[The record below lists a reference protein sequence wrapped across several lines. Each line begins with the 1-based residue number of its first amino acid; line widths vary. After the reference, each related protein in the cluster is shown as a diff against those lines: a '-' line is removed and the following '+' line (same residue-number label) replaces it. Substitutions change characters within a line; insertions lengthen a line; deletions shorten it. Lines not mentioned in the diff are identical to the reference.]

1 MINSELIK
9 PKVIIIGAG
18 FGGLALINKL
28 KNKPV
33 DVTVFDKNNYH
44 LFQPLLYQVATGG
57 LSPDAIA
64 YPVRKIT
71 GKTNNVSFRMAEGKE
86 IVAEENKVRTAE
98 GDYYYDHLVIAT
110 GAQTNF
116 FGNEQLEKHCMQL
129 KSINTALD
137 IRSDILEEFEKGVT
151 HNTDEELKHI
161 LNFVVVGGG
170 PTGVELAGALA
181 EMKRNVIK
189 ADYGKD
195 LDKEKMMVHLI
206 ESGSEVLGTFSD
218 SLSKKAMEA
227 LGELGVKVW
236 LNTRVETYD
245 GKTLQLNNGN
255 NILTDT
261 VIWAAGVKGKIIN
274 GIDATCIGKGGRIKI
289 NDYMQVSGYKNIYA
303 VGDVAI
309 MSGDKKY
316 PDGHPMVAPVA
327 QQQAALLAKNILAQ
341 LENKPAKGFS
351 YFDKGSMATIGRHR
365 AILEAFGI
373 RLSGILAW
381 LGWMALHLMI
391 LVSFRSKLIVFTN
404 WLWNYITYQRHIRL
418 IIRPSDSKTN

>member
-1 MINSELIK
+1 MINSELK
-9 PKVIIIGAG
+9 QKVIIIGAG

-33 DVTVFDKNNYH
+33 EVTVFDKNNYH

-71 GKTNNVSFRMAEGKE
+71 GKTNNISFRMAEAKE
-86 IVAEENKVRTAE
+86 IVTSENKVRTAE

-151 HNTDEELKHI
+151 HNSEEELKHI

-195 LDKEKMMVHLI
+195 LDKEKMMVHLV
-206 ESGSEVLGTFSD
+206 ESGNEVLGTFSD
-218 SLSKKAMEA
+218 SLSKKAMKA
-227 LGELGVKVW
+227 LEELGVKVW

-245 GKTLQLNNGN
+245 GKTLQLNNGT

-274 GIDATCIGKGGRIKI
+274 GIDGACIGRGGRIKI
-289 NDYMQVSGYKNIYA
+289 NEYMQVSGYKNIYA

-309 MSGDKKY
+309 MNGDKKY
-316 PDGHPMVAPVA
+316 ANGHPMVAPVA

-341 LENKPAKGFS
+341 FEKKPAKSFS

-373 RLSGILAW
+373 KLSGILAW
-381 LGWMALHLMI
+381 IGWMVLHLMI

-404 WLWNYITYQRHIRL
+404 WMWNYITYQRHIRL
-418 IIRPSDSKTN
+418 IIRPSKKPED

>member
-71 GKTNNVSFRMAEGKE
+71 GKTNNVSFRMAEVKE

-98 GDYYYDHLVIAT
+98 GNYYYDHLVIAT

-151 HNTDEELKHI
+151 HNSDEELKHI

-341 LENKPAKGFS
+341 LSNKPAKGFS

-418 IIRPSDSKTN
+418 IIRPSKKQGD

>member
-1 MINSELIK
+1 MINSELK

-33 DVTVFDKNNYH
+33 EVTVFDKNNYH

-71 GKTNNVSFRMAEGKE
+71 GKTNNISFRMAEVAE
-86 IVAEENKVRTAE
+86 IVTSENKVRTAE

-151 HNTDEELKHI
+151 HNSEEELKHI

-195 LDKEKMMVHLI
+195 LDKEKMMVHLV
-206 ESGSEVLGTFSD
+206 ESGNEVLGTFSD
-218 SLSKKAMEA
+218 SLSKKAMKA
-227 LGELGVKVW
+227 LEELGVKVW

-245 GKTLQLNNGN
+245 GKTLQLNNGT

-274 GIDATCIGKGGRIKI
+274 GIDGACIGRGGRIKI
-289 NDYMQVSGYKNIYA
+289 NEYMQVSGYKNIYA

-309 MSGDKKY
+309 MNGDKKY
-316 PDGHPMVAPVA
+316 ANGHPMVAPVA

-341 LENKPAKGFS
+341 F
-351 YFDKGSMATIGRHR
+351 
-365 AILEAFGI
+365 
-373 RLSGILAW
+373 
-381 LGWMALHLMI
+381 
-391 LVSFRSKLIVFTN
+391 
-404 WLWNYITYQRHIRL
+404 
-418 IIRPSDSKTN
+418 

>member
-1 MINSELIK
+1 MINSELK
-9 PKVIIIGAG
+9 QKVIIIGAG

-33 DVTVFDKNNYH
+33 EVTVFDKNNYH

-71 GKTNNVSFRMAEGKE
+71 GKTNNISFRMAEAKE
-86 IVAEENKVRTAE
+86 IVTSENKVRTAE

-195 LDKEKMMVHLI
+195 LDKEKMMVHLV
-206 ESGSEVLGTFSD
+206 ESGNEVLGTFSD
-218 SLSKKAMEA
+218 SLSKKAMKA
-227 LGELGVKVW
+227 LEELGVKVW

-245 GKTLQLNNGN
+245 GKTLQLNNGT

-274 GIDATCIGKGGRIKI
+274 GIDGACIGRGGRIKI
-289 NDYMQVSGYKNIYA
+289 NEYMQVSGYKNIYA

-309 MSGDKKY
+309 MNGDKKY
-316 PDGHPMVAPVA
+316 ANGHPMVAPVA

-341 LENKPAKGFS
+341 FEKKPAKSFS

-373 RLSGILAW
+373 KLSGILAW
-381 LGWMALHLMI
+381 IGWMVLHLMI

-404 WLWNYITYQRHIRL
+404 WMWNYITYQRHIRL
-418 IIRPSDSKTN
+418 IIRPSKKPED

>member
-1 MINSELIK
+1 MINSELK

-33 DVTVFDKNNYH
+33 EVTVFDKNNYH

-71 GKTNNVSFRMAEGKE
+71 GKTNNISFRMAEAKE
-86 IVAEENKVRTAE
+86 IVTSENKVRTAE

-195 LDKEKMMVHLI
+195 LDKEKMMVHLV
-206 ESGSEVLGTFSD
+206 ESGNEVLGTFSD
-218 SLSKKAMEA
+218 SLSKKAMKA
-227 LGELGVKVW
+227 LEELGVKVW

-245 GKTLQLNNGN
+245 GKTLQLNNGT

-274 GIDATCIGKGGRIKI
+274 GIDGACIGRGGRIKI
-289 NDYMQVSGYKNIYA
+289 NEYMQVSGYKNIYA

-309 MSGDKKY
+309 MNGDKKY
-316 PDGHPMVAPVA
+316 ANGHPMVAPVA

-341 LENKPAKGFS
+341 FEKKPAKSFS

-373 RLSGILAW
+373 KLSGILAW
-381 LGWMALHLMI
+381 IGWMVLHLMI

-404 WLWNYITYQRHIRL
+404 WMWNYITYQRHIRL
-418 IIRPSDSKTN
+418 IIRPSKKPED

>member
-1 MINSELIK
+1 MINSELK
-9 PKVIIIGAG
+9 QKVIIIGAG

-33 DVTVFDKNNYH
+33 EVTVFDKNNYH

-71 GKTNNVSFRMAEGKE
+71 GKTNNISFRMAEVAE
-86 IVAEENKVRTAE
+86 IVTSENKVRTAE

-195 LDKEKMMVHLI
+195 LDKEKMMVHLV
-206 ESGSEVLGTFSD
+206 ESGNEVLGTFSD
-218 SLSKKAMEA
+218 SLSKKAMKA
-227 LGELGVKVW
+227 LEELGVKVW

-245 GKTLQLNNGN
+245 GKTLQLNNGT

-274 GIDATCIGKGGRIKI
+274 GIDGACIGRGGRIKI
-289 NDYMQVSGYKNIYA
+289 NEYMQVSGYKNIYA

-309 MSGDKKY
+309 MNGDKKY
-316 PDGHPMVAPVA
+316 ANGHPMVAPVA

-341 LENKPAKGFS
+341 FEKKPAKSFS

-373 RLSGILAW
+373 KLSGILAW
-381 LGWMALHLMI
+381 IGWMVLHLMI

-404 WLWNYITYQRHIRL
+404 WMWNYITYQRHIRL
-418 IIRPSDSKTN
+418 IIRPSKKPED

>member
-1 MINSELIK
+1 MINSELK

-33 DVTVFDKNNYH
+33 EVTVFDKNNYH

-71 GKTNNVSFRMAEGKE
+71 GKTNNISFRMAEVAE
-86 IVAEENKVRTAE
+86 IVTSENKVRTAE

-195 LDKEKMMVHLI
+195 LDKEKMMVHLV
-206 ESGSEVLGTFSD
+206 ESGNEVLGTFSD
-218 SLSKKAMEA
+218 SLSKKAMKA
-227 LGELGVKVW
+227 LEELGVKVW

-245 GKTLQLNNGN
+245 GKTLQLNNGT

-274 GIDATCIGKGGRIKI
+274 GIDGACIGRGGRIKI
-289 NDYMQVSGYKNIYA
+289 NEYMQVSGYKNIYA

-309 MSGDKKY
+309 MNGDKKY
-316 PDGHPMVAPVA
+316 ANGHPMVAPVA

-341 LENKPAKGFS
+341 FEKKPAKSFS

-373 RLSGILAW
+373 KLSGILAW
-381 LGWMALHLMI
+381 IGWMVLHLMI

-404 WLWNYITYQRHIRL
+404 WMWNYITYQRHIRL
-418 IIRPSDSKTN
+418 IIRPSKKPED

>member
-1 MINSELIK
+1 MINSELK
-9 PKVIIIGAG
+9 QKVIIIGAG

-33 DVTVFDKNNYH
+33 EVTVFDKNNYH
-44 LFQPLLYQVATGG
+44 LFQPLLYKVATGG

-71 GKTNNVSFRMAEGKE
+71 GKTNNISFRMAEAKE
-86 IVAEENKVRTAE
+86 IVTSENKVRTAE

-195 LDKEKMMVHLI
+195 LDKEKMMVHLV
-206 ESGSEVLGTFSD
+206 ESGNEVLGTFSD
-218 SLSKKAMEA
+218 SLSKKAMKA
-227 LGELGVKVW
+227 LEELGVKVW

-245 GKTLQLNNGN
+245 GKTLQLNNGT

-274 GIDATCIGKGGRIKI
+274 GIDGACIGRGGRIKI
-289 NDYMQVSGYKNIYA
+289 NEYMQVSGYKNIYA

-309 MSGDKKY
+309 MNGDKKY
-316 PDGHPMVAPVA
+316 AHGHPMVAPVA

-341 LENKPAKGFS
+341 FEKKPAKSFS

-373 RLSGILAW
+373 KLSGILAW
-381 LGWMALHLMI
+381 IGWMVLHLMI

-404 WLWNYITYQRHIRL
+404 WMWNYITYQRHIRL
-418 IIRPSDSKTN
+418 IIRPSKKPED

>member
-1 MINSELIK
+1 MINSELK
-9 PKVIIIGAG
+9 RPHVIIIGAG
-18 FGGLALINKL
+18 FGGLALIQKF
-28 KNKPV
+28 KNKAV

-71 GKTNNVSFRMAEGKE
+71 GRTNNISFRMAEVKE
-86 IVAEENKVRTAE
+86 IVPNENKIKTTIGE
-98 GDYYYDHLVIAT
+98 YHYDHLVIAT

-116 FGNEQLEKHCMQL
+116 FGNEQLEKNCMQL

-151 HNTDEELKHI
+151 QNSGEQLDHI

-181 EMKRNVIK
+181 EMKKNVIK
-189 ADYGKD
+189 ADYGND

-206 ESGSEVLGTFSD
+206 ESGGEVLGTFSEV
-218 SLSKKAMEA
+218 LSRKAKMA
-227 LGELGVKVW
+227 LSELGVKVW

-245 GKTLQLNNGN
+245 GKTLLLNDGTK
-255 NILTDT
+255 ILTDT

-274 GIDATCIGKGGRIKI
+274 GIGPDCLGRAGRIKI
-289 NDYMQVSGYKNIYA
+289 NEYMQVQGSQNIYA
-303 VGDVAI
+303 IGDVAI
-309 MSGDKKY
+309 MSADKKY
-316 PDGHPMVAPVA
+316 TEGHPMVAPVA
-327 QQQAALLAKNILAQ
+327 QQQGSLLAQNILSKGSGKSF
-341 LENKPAKGFS
+341 KPFT

-373 RLSGILAW
+373 KLSGILAW
-381 LGWMALHLMI
+381 IGWMALHLMI
-391 LVSFRSKLIVFTN
+391 LVSFRSKIIVFTN
-404 WLWNYITYQRHIRL
+404 WMWNYITYQRHIRL
-418 IIRPSDSKTN
+418 IIRPSEKRGD

>member
-1 MINSELIK
+1 MINSELK
-9 PKVIIIGAG
+9 QKVIIIGAG

-33 DVTVFDKNNYH
+33 EVTVFDKNNYH

-71 GKTNNVSFRMAEGKE
+71 GKTNNISFRMAEAKE
-86 IVAEENKVRTAE
+86 IVTSENKVRTAE

-195 LDKEKMMVHLI
+195 LDKEKMMVHLV
-206 ESGSEVLGTFSD
+206 ESGNEVLGTFSD
-218 SLSKKAMEA
+218 SLSKKAMKA
-227 LGELGVKVW
+227 LEELGVKVW

-245 GKTLQLNNGN
+245 GKTLQLNNGT

-274 GIDATCIGKGGRIKI
+274 GIDGACIGRGGRIKI
-289 NDYMQVSGYKNIYA
+289 NEYMQVSGYKNIYA

-309 MSGDKKY
+309 MNGDKKY
-316 PDGHPMVAPVA
+316 ANGHPMVAPVA

-341 LENKPAKGFS
+341 FEKKPAKSFS

-373 RLSGILAW
+373 KLSGILAW

-418 IIRPSDSKTN
+418 IIRPSKKQGD

>member
-1 MINSELIK
+1 MINSALKK
-9 PKVIIIGAG
+9 PHIIVIGAG
-18 FGGLALINKL
+18 FGGLALIQKL

-33 DVTVFDKNNYH
+33 DITIFDKNNYH
-44 LFQPLLYQVATGG
+44 LFQPLLYQVASGG

-71 GKTNNVSFRMAEGKE
+71 GKTQNVSFRMAEVKE
-86 IVAEENKVRTAE
+86 VITTENKIKTSV
-98 GDYYYDHLVIAT
+98 GDYTYDYLVIAT
-110 GAQTNF
+110 GAETNF
-116 FGNEQLEKHCMQL
+116 FGNAQLEKHCKQL

-137 IRSDILEEFEKGVT
+137 IRSNILEEFEKGVT
-151 HNTDEELKHI
+151 QNTDEDLKHI

-181 EMKRNVIK
+181 EMKRNVIS

-195 LDKEKMMVHLI
+195 LNKDKMMVHLV
-206 ESGSEVLGTFSD
+206 ESGAEVLGTFSD
-218 SLSKKAMEA
+218 ALSRKALQSLQ
-227 LGELGVKVW
+227 ELEVKVW
-236 LNTRVETYD
+236 LNTRVENYD
-245 GKTLQLNNGN
+245 GKALQLNNGTT
-255 NILTDT
+255 ILTDT
-261 VIWAAGVKGKIIN
+261 VIWAAGVKGKMLPGIN
-274 GIDATCIGKGGRIKI
+274 PDCLVRGGRLKT
-289 NDYMQVSGYKNIYA
+289 NEYMQLTGYNNIYA
-303 VGDVAI
+303 VGDVAL
-309 MSGDKKY
+309 MTGDKKY

-327 QQQAALLAKNILAQ
+327 QQQASLLAKNILAQ
-341 LENKPAKGFS
+341 LNNKPAKGFS

-373 RLSGILAW
+373 KLSGLLAW

-418 IIRPSDSKTN
+418 IIRPAEKDK

>member
-1 MINSELIK
+1 MINSELK

-33 DVTVFDKNNYH
+33 EVTVFDKNNYH

-71 GKTNNVSFRMAEGKE
+71 GKTNNISFRMAEAKE
-86 IVAEENKVRTAE
+86 IVTSENKVRTAE

-151 HNTDEELKHI
+151 HNSEEELKHI

-195 LDKEKMMVHLI
+195 LDKEKMMVHLV
-206 ESGSEVLGTFSD
+206 ESGNEVLGTFSD
-218 SLSKKAMEA
+218 SLSKKAMKA
-227 LGELGVKVW
+227 LEELGVKVW

-245 GKTLQLNNGN
+245 GKTLQLNNGT

-274 GIDATCIGKGGRIKI
+274 GIDGACIGRGGRIKI
-289 NDYMQVSGYKNIYA
+289 NEYMQVSGYKNIYA

-309 MSGDKKY
+309 MNGDKKY
-316 PDGHPMVAPVA
+316 ANGHPMVAPVA

-341 LENKPAKGFS
+341 FEKKPAKSFS

-373 RLSGILAW
+373 KLSGILAW
-381 LGWMALHLMI
+381 IGWMVLHLMI

-404 WLWNYITYQRHIRL
+404 WMWNYITYQRHIRL
-418 IIRPSDSKTN
+418 IIRPSKKPED

>member
-1 MINSELIK
+1 MINSELK

-33 DVTVFDKNNYH
+33 EVTVFDKNNYH

-71 GKTNNVSFRMAEGKE
+71 GKTNNISFRMAEAKE
-86 IVAEENKVRTAE
+86 IVTSENKVRTAE

-195 LDKEKMMVHLI
+195 LDKEKMMVHLV
-206 ESGSEVLGTFSD
+206 ESGNEVLGTFSD
-218 SLSKKAMEA
+218 SLSKKAIKA
-227 LGELGVKVW
+227 LEELGVKVW

-245 GKTLQLNNGN
+245 GKTLQLNNGT

-274 GIDATCIGKGGRIKI
+274 GIDGACIGRGGRIKI
-289 NDYMQVSGYKNIYA
+289 NEYMQVSGYKNIYA

-309 MSGDKKY
+309 MNGDKKY
-316 PDGHPMVAPVA
+316 ANGHPMVAPVA

-341 LENKPAKGFS
+341 FEKKPAKSFS

-373 RLSGILAW
+373 KLSGILAW
-381 LGWMALHLMI
+381 IGWMVLHLMI

-404 WLWNYITYQRHIRL
+404 WMWNYITYQRHIRL
-418 IIRPSDSKTN
+418 IIRPSKKPED